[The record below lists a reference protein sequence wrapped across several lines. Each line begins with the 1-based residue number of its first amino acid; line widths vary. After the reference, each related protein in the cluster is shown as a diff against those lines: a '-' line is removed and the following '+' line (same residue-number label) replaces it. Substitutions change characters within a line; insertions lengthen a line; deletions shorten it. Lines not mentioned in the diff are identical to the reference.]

1 MLWKG
6 AQRQAKVRQ
15 KECQAAGEA
24 ARQAKKYPDG
34 WAGAVTLPASAAAAQ
49 AGFGVTAESGVLGP
63 AATYLVI
70 RALSLPATLANY
82 VGPLRSIRSR
92 E

>member
-1 MLWKG
+1 M
-6 AQRQAKVRQ
+6 RQ

-24 ARQAKKYPDG
+24 ARQAKEYPDG
-34 WAGAVTLPASAAAAQ
+34 WAGAVTLPAAVTAAAAAAAAQ

-82 VGPLRSIRSR
+82 VGPLRSLRSR